1 MFNKGFLTR
10 YKTFS
15 KSCFPLVCLE
25 PVSMQKQPARKE
37 HLGRPLCT
45 PRKSPTQ
52 PSEQEKIFANPISN
66 KGLISKIHKE
76 LIQLNNNKT
85 THPILKRTEDLN
97 RHFSNNNNNNKS
109 RWPTG
114 TWNQRCS
121 TSPIIRESKLKSQWD
136 TISHL
141 LEWLSSKRQ
150 ETSFGEDVEKTVH
163 ILLAGIKFW
172 CSHYG
177 NSMEIPQ
184 EIKKRTTIQSNN
196 FTSRYL
202 SKEFENKDLKSHVH
216 PYIHCN
222 II

>member
-1 MFNKGFLTR
+1 
-10 YKTFS
+10 
-15 KSCFPLVCLE
+15 
-25 PVSMQKQPARKE
+25 MQIPY
-37 HLGRPLCT
+37 PM
-45 PRKSPTQ
+45 
-52 PSEQEKIFANPISN
+52 
-66 KGLISKIHKE
+66 GLISKIHKE

-85 THPILKRTEDLN
+85 THPVLKWAEDLN
-97 RHFSNNNNNNKS
+97 RHFSNNNNNKQMANRHLKS
-109 RWPTG
+109 KVFK
-114 TWNQRCS
+114 
-121 TSPIIRESKLKSQWD
+121 SPIIRESKLKSQRD
-136 TISHL
+136 TTSHL

-163 ILLAGIKFW
+163 ILLTGIKFW

-216 PYIHCN
+216 PYIHCD
-222 II
+222 IIQNNEDMRTN